1 MIALA
6 AACTIAVGLGVLS
19 MPFGYYTL
27 LRIVLCVTG
36 AVGFAAA
43 RRSADS
49 LWPWIYG
56 VAVVVYNPVLPIH
69 LGAKQFWIAL
79 NIATLIVFWAG
90 AVRFRGRLA
99 TTAPKP

>member
-6 AACTIAVGLGVLS
+6 AASTIAVGLGVLS
-19 MPFGYYTL
+19 MPFGYYTF

-43 RRSADS
+43 RRVRDS

-56 VAVVVYNPVLPIH
+56 IAVVVYNPILLVH

-79 NIATLIVFWAG
+79 NIATLLVFWAG
-90 AVRFRGRLA
+90 ALRFRGRLA
-99 TTAPKP
+99 TPAPKP